1 VQDDSPSFWRTEDPV
16 VDDDGLVAKGGMW
29 PHQRRWWQLKNFC
42 KLLVTGYGGGKTW
55 NLCKRLVSGCLLN
68 TPAASAVVSPTFPMA
83 RLTLIPTMQQLL
95 DGRKSL
101 DPENFDWEL
110 NKSTHTYSIRY
121 KNRTGMVHVLS
132 GQDPDRL
139 KGSNL
144 GQAGIDE
151 PFIQDYGVLKQMLAR
166 VRHPNAQLLEILLAG
181 TPEQLNWGYQL
192 AEGELGL
199 DVGMVRAS
207 SKDNLALPKQYVDR
221 LLSSYSDKEADAY
234 VKGLF
239 VNLSTGLVY
248 HAFDPGAN
256 VVDLAMPD
264 GAELF
269 AGMDFNVNPMAF
281 MVGWRHQKHM
291 HVFAEYEL
299 PNSDTPEACQKLAAK
314 HPGLRLIYPDP
325 SGRSRHT
332 NAPGGKTD
340 FYYIE
345 KAGFTPL
352 APRKAYSRRD
362 SINAVNGALKHGRL
376 TIAPNCTMLKRYLST
391 YAWELM
397 TKQENQSHLLDA
409 LRYAVQQVMPVF
421 KTTAVVT
428 TVRGT

>member
-1 VQDDSPSFWRTEDPV
+1 
-16 VDDDGLVAKGGMW
+16 
-29 PHQRRWWQLKNFC
+29 
-42 KLLVTGYGGGKTW
+42 
-55 NLCKRLVSGCLLN
+55 
-68 TPAASAVVSPTFPMA
+68 MA
-83 RLTLIPTMQQLL
+83 RLTIIPTMQQLL

-101 DPENFDWEL
+101 DPVNFDWEL
-110 NKSTHTYSIRY
+110 NKTNYTYSVRY
-121 KNRTGMVHVLS
+121 KNRTGTIHVLS

-166 VRHPNAQLLEILLAG
+166 VRHPDAQILELVLTG

-199 DVGMVRAS
+199 DVGLVRAS
-207 SKDNLALPKQYVDR
+207 SKDNLALPKEYVDR
-221 LLSSYSDKEADAY
+221 LVSSYSDKEADAY

-256 VVDLAMPD
+256 IIDMAMPD

-281 MVGWRHQKHM
+281 LVGWRHQKHM
-291 HVFAEYEL
+291 HIFWEKEL
-299 PNSDTPEACQKLAAK
+299 PNSDTPEACQKLTENFSA
-314 HPGLRLIYPDP
+314 LRLVYPDP
-325 SGRSRHT
+325 SGRSRAT

-345 KAGFTPL
+345 KAGLTPI

-362 SINAVNGALKHGRL
+362 SINAVNGAFKHGRL
-376 TIAPNCTMLKRYLST
+376 TISPQCSMLKRYLST
-391 YAWELM
+391 YAWEFM
-397 TKQENQSHLLDA
+397 TKQESMSHLLDA
-409 LRYAVQQVMPVF
+409 FRYAVQQVMPVF

-428 TVRGT
+428 TIRGT